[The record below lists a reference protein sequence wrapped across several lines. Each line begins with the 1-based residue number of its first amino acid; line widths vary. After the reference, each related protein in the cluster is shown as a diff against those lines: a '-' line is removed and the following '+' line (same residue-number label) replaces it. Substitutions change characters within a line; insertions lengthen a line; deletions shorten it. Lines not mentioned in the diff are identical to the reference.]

1 MSVYVL
7 FTLKKLLILILK
19 RIIRAPFPVFDML
32 QLVNSMPAANI
43 QDIILM
49 LFIFLVLEIDLQK

>member
-19 RIIRAPFPVFDML
+19 RIMWLIFQIFILLLPVGK
-32 QLVNSMPAANI
+32 PA
-43 QDIILM
+43 
-49 LFIFLVLEIDLQK
+49 